1 MTPLLLR
8 YPPLPDLESCSLFIP
23 EKHGI
28 PVVGGTHP
36 NPEKYRVTHE
46 ACHTWDDPRWADAL
60 APTMADR
67 ATRLAY
73 D

>member
-1 MTPLLLR
+1 
-8 YPPLPDLESCSLFIP
+8 
-23 EKHGI
+23 
-28 PVVGGTHP
+28 VGTHP
-36 NPEKYRVTHE
+36 IPEKYRVTHE